1 MKQVIAVV
9 SGLFVLAAAV
19 AYAFD
24 GASAPNGY
32 SSVTV
37 TARGNVSGV
46 TFPTAASSNANRR
59 AVFINRTQAASTNV
73 TFGLATKAS
82 AALCSG
88 GSNTINFAVG
98 TVGAATNGAIQW
110 PVKLRVEDIGVG
122 PFYFNAATGEV
133 FTITDVSFSGGNNST
148 P

>member
-1 MKQVIAVV
+1 MKQVISVV
-9 SGLFVLAAAV
+9 CGLFVLAGVA

-24 GASAPNGY
+24 AASAGNAY
-32 SSVTV
+32 SSTTV
-37 TARGNVSGV
+37 TARGNVAGV
-46 TFPTAASSNANRR
+46 TFPTAVASNANRR
-59 AVFINRTQAASTNV
+59 AVFVGRTQAASTNV
-73 TFGLATKAS
+73 TFGLATVAS

-122 PFYFNAATGEV
+122 ALYFNAATGEV
-133 FTITDVSFSGGNNST
+133 FTITEVSRSTGNNE
-148 P
+148 